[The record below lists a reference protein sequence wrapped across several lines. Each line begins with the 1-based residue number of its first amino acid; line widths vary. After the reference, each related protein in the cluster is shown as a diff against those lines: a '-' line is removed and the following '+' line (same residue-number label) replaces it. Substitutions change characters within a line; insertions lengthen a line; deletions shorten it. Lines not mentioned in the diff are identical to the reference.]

1 MGGEGGEGNVVQARE
16 KGDYKKCPYIIIY
29 TDFSIIFVGTYWLPC
44 TSMKM
49 YKDTQ
54 ITMDGKAYTRIMY
67 PKFKNGEEVV
77 REVAV
82 PPTYGKKKA
91 K

>member
-1 MGGEGGEGNVVQARE
+1 MVQARE

-49 YKDTQ
+49 YKDTHKSQ
-54 ITMDGKAYTRIMY
+54 WMVKHIQGLCTQS
-67 PKFKNGEEVV
+67 
-77 REVAV
+77 
-82 PPTYGKKKA
+82 
-91 K
+91 